1 MSGGGVDNGVCKRKS
16 NDDESRI
23 PVPSPGMFRRSASM
37 RLRGERPC
45 SRSFPAPISE
55 TGQSCAKPW
64 PGRPTSRHRS
74 QSVSSSHLL
83 GTPTS
88 TLGSY
93 PHTPTPSPED
103 AVGMDDDMDSLK
115 SFGSVCSAMSCDHA
129 YFARNGTTFSGR
141 RMKYVVHCS
150 PHMDGTDEYL
160 TPTQRANRQIRRLKA
175 LLAQAQKDMEAK
187 DQDIIRLTKEVVEL
201 RLYKAALAGP
211 KVITDSTED
220 IATAQSSDETDA
232 KEISSLQDQLSN
244 DDRKESKDVAA
255 GCEVLETASSILLDN
270 INTTNDLPSSLADSG
285 HFEDIA
291 SSSVHSK
298 DSLTHL
304 GPLPHSPSLAQSSA
318 TRKEGP
324 AAEDREGER
333 TRIVTMYEKRLE
345 EMQRN
350 HVDECQEM
358 KERHNDKVE
367 NLLQRLSDVNNR
379 YCELRVEYDRAQ
391 DRIRELEKD
400 TESLRK
406 SLEEQEERHKS
417 MYLKMY
423 MKGQEAAK
431 FEHADQVLEFAH
443 RAPTRVSVPELLQ
456 QLQVTENELENIKD
470 TDHQQTDK
478 TKPAL
483 LSAKEAISLW
493 ILGTRKAM
501 YRRIVESRTGKGEM
515 DPEITLQ
522 FLKSAIY
529 YFLTDKENHQG
540 HLNAIESILGYNEN
554 ERLNIEKMYRSHT
567 KK

>member
-1 MSGGGVDNGVCKRKS
+1 
-16 NDDESRI
+16 
-23 PVPSPGMFRRSASM
+23 
-37 RLRGERPC
+37 
-45 SRSFPAPISE
+45 
-55 TGQSCAKPW
+55 
-64 PGRPTSRHRS
+64 
-74 QSVSSSHLL
+74 
-83 GTPTS
+83 
-88 TLGSY
+88 
-93 PHTPTPSPED
+93 
-103 AVGMDDDMDSLK
+103 MDDDMDSLK

-150 PHMDGTDEYL
+150 PHMDGTEEYL

-175 LLAQAQKDMEAK
+175 LLTQAQKDIEQK

-201 RLYKAALAGP
+201 RLYKAPLVVPQMVTGS
-211 KVITDSTED
+211 TDNIVVTQTTD
-220 IATAQSSDETDA
+220 TTDA
-232 KEISSLQDQLSN
+232 KEALLQEQAGGAVLT
-244 DDRKESKDVAA
+244 DDKDVSSD
-255 GCEVLETASSILLDN
+255 CEPHKASSSILLDN
-270 INTTNDLPSSLADSG
+270 INTTSDLPPSLADSG
-285 HFEDIA
+285 HFEDMV
-291 SSSVHSK
+291 SSVHSK

-304 GPLPHSPSLAQSSA
+304 GQSPHSPGLAESSVA
-318 TRKEGP
+318 HIDGSTS
-324 AAEDREGER
+324 EDREGER
-333 TRIVTMYEKRLE
+333 TRIFAMYEKRLD

-367 NLLQRLSDVNNR
+367 SLLQRLSDVNNR
-379 YCELRVEYDRAQ
+379 FCELRADYDRAQ
-391 DRIRELEKD
+391 DKIRELEKD
-400 TESLRK
+400 TESLRR

-443 RAPTRVSVPELLQ
+443 RAPARVSVPELLQ
-456 QLQVTENELENIKD
+456 QLEVTENKLENIK
-470 TDHQQTDK
+470 
-478 TKPAL
+478 
-483 LSAKEAISLW
+483 
-493 ILGTRKAM
+493 AM
-501 YRRIVESRTGKGEM
+501 YRQTVEARTGKGEM

-554 ERLNIEKMYRSHT
+554 ERLNIEKLYRSHS